1 METRSTIV
9 GGYVRALGSQPLAKP
24 KKEARPAA
32 PYVTISRESGAG
44 GREVGE
50 ALARLLTEARPDIPW
65 RCYDREL
72 VDEIIADH
80 NLSEKLRASLEEEQI
95 SRLDDWVSSVIE
107 HKPPQVVLAE
117 KMAKTVRSLAMRG
130 HAVILGRGGGILT
143 RDLTSGLHV
152 RLIAPKD
159 VRLARKQEQAQQQ
172 GKGLDEAELDRI
184 DASRAAYVRSY
195 WGSDQTD
202 PHNYD
207 LVLNTHCLGI
217 EACAQLI
224 ASLVLECDAK
234 RVRRAS
240 DDPPDTALHE
250 A

>member
-9 GGYVRALGSQPLAKP
+9 GGYVRALGSQPLARP
-24 KKEARPAA
+24 KKESRSAA

-50 ALARLLTEARPDIPW
+50 ALARLLTEARPDVPW

-152 RLIAPKD
+152 RLIAPKEI
-159 VRLARKQEQAQQQ
+159 RLTRKQGQAQQQ
-172 GKGLDEAELDRI
+172 GKTLDEAEIDRI

-195 WGSDQTD
+195 WGADQTD

-234 RVRRAS
+234 RARGAGNDLTDAPLR
-240 DDPPDTALHE
+240 E